1 MKRRNI
7 VPVFFIFPVISL
19 FCISCGTTYQ
29 SYVDVSG
36 YDFTKPD
43 KILVLPDTLREISG
57 LTYLGNHTIAC
68 VQDENGIVFLYDIE
82 KNEIQRQFDFH
93 GNGDYEGMA
102 HIGDTLYVLQSD
114 GVLFRI
120 ADFSSG
126 RCAAISYPTNIPSGN
141 NEGLCYDAANH
152 QLLIAC
158 KGKLGKGVEFKDKRA
173 VFAFDIVKHELS
185 SEPVIQFDLQEIKQ
199 FCTDHRIE
207 LPVRSKKNGTIEEP
221 VLKFR
226 PSAIAIHPVSG
237 NLFVLSAVDHML
249 FIFSRDGKIE
259 HAELLDPA
267 LFNKAE
273 GISFMNNAGLLISN
287 EGQEGKP
294 TLLLFSFKK

>member
-7 VPVFFIFPVISL
+7 VYIYFIFPVISL
-19 FCISCGTTYQ
+19 FSISCGTTYQ
-29 SYVDVSG
+29 SHVEITG

-57 LTYLGNHTIAC
+57 LTFLGNQTIAC

-82 KNEIQRQFDFH
+82 NNKIERQFNFH

-102 HIGDTLYVLQSD
+102 HIGDTLYILQSD
-114 GVLFRI
+114 GVLFQI
-120 ADFSSG
+120 AHFSAEKCVS
-126 RCAAISYPTNIPSGN
+126 ISYQTNIPSGN

-158 KGKLGKGVEFKDKRA
+158 KGKLGKGAEFKDKRA
-173 VFAFDIVKHELS
+173 VFAFDIAKHTLLP
-185 SEPVIQFDLQEIKQ
+185 EPVIEFDLKEIKQ
-199 FCTDHRIE
+199 FCTNHHID
-207 LPVRSKKNGTIEEP
+207 LPVRSKKNGSIEEP
-221 VLKFR
+221 IIKFR
-226 PSAIAIHPVSG
+226 PSAIAIHPQTG
-237 NLFVLSAVDHML
+237 KLFVLSAADHMF
-249 FIFSRDGKIE
+249 FIFNHEGKTE
-259 HAELLDPA
+259 HAELLDPS

-273 GISFMNNAGLLISN
+273 GISFMDNSDILISN

-294 TLLLFSFKK
+294 TLLLFTFKK